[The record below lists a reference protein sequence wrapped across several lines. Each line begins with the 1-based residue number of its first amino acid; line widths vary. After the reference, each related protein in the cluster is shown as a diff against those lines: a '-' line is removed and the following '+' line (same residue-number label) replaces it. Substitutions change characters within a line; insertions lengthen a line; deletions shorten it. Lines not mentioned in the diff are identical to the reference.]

1 MTEQQTW
8 ITVGQRSDLIDSAG
22 VGAQVDS
29 DQVALFYLKKHNQ
42 LFAVGNLC
50 PFNDLNIIARGII
63 GDIKGEPVV
72 ASPLH
77 KEHFSLRDGHCL
89 EQPEVRLPVWQV
101 RLEGDVLQVM
111 RPTKQATSTPF

>member
-8 ITVGQRSDLIDSAG
+8 ITVGQRSDLIDGAG
-22 VGAQVDS
+22 VGA
-29 DQVALFYLKKHNQ
+29 QVALFYLKKHNQ

-77 KEHFSLRDGHCL
+77 KEHFSLLDGHCL

-101 RLEGDVLQVM
+101 RLEGNVLQVM
-111 RPTKQATSTPF
+111 RPATQATSTSF